1 MAKTK
6 IAYFC
11 QSCGYESPKWLG
23 KCPSCQQWNTFV
35 EEILEK
41 PSASIPTWKASPVSS
56 QRANKPVEVGEIT
69 FREEHRLLTP
79 DKEFNRVLG
88 GGIVAGSLVLIGGE
102 PGIGKST
109 LMLQLALNMP
119 NVKVLYVSGEES
131 DHQIKMRA
139 ERLAA
144 VGSEQFEASSSKSE
158 IENGEALNE
167 VNPKSEINKGCF
179 ILTETST
186 QNIFKQIE
194 ELQPDILV
202 IDSIQ
207 TLHSSHVEST
217 PGSVSQVRE
226 CTAELLRFAKET
238 STPVFL
244 IGHITKDGMIAGPKI
259 LEHMVDTVLQ
269 FEGDRH
275 HVYRILRT
283 IKNRFGSSSEL
294 GIYEML
300 GEGLREVSNPSEIL
314 LSQRDEPLSGIT
326 ISATLEGMRPMLI
339 ETQALVS
346 TSAYGTPQRTATG
359 FDTKRM
365 SMLLAV
371 LEKRCGFKLGAKD
384 VFLNITGGIRVEDPA
399 IDLGLAAAII
409 SSHEDIPIPAKTC
422 FAGEIGLSGEIRAVN
437 RVEQRI
443 AEAQKLGFEQ
453 IFISKYN
460 MPTAAKDKK
469 RLDLSRY
476 TIDVKVVGRIE
487 EVFGLLF
494 G

>member
-1 MAKTK
+1 M
-6 IAYFC
+6 
-11 QSCGYESPKWLG
+11 
-23 KCPSCQQWNTFV
+23 
-35 EEILEK
+35 
-41 PSASIPTWKASPVSS
+41 
-56 QRANKPVEVGEIT
+56 QRANKPVKVADIT
-69 FREEHRLLTP
+69 FKEEHRLLTP
-79 DKEFNRVLG
+79 DNEFNRVLG

-109 LMLQLALNMP
+109 LMLQLALQMP
-119 NVKVLYVSGEES
+119 NIKVLYVSGEES
-131 DHQIKMRA
+131 EHQVKMRA
-139 ERLAA
+139 ERLTPQPPPIGGGAGA
-144 VGSEQFEASSSKSE
+144 
-158 IENGEALNE
+158 
-167 VNPKSEINKGCF
+167 GCF

-194 ELQPDILV
+194 ELEPDLVV

-207 TLHSSHVEST
+207 TLHSSHIEST

-226 CTAELLRFAKET
+226 CTAELLRFAKE
-238 STPVFL
+238 SGTPVFL

-283 IKNRFGSSSEL
+283 IKNRFGSASEL

-314 LSQRDEPLSGIT
+314 LSQRDELLSGIT
-326 ISATLEGMRPMLI
+326 ISTTLEGMRPMLI

-346 TSAYGTPQRTATG
+346 PSPYGTPQRTATG
-359 FDTKRM
+359 FDTRRM

-371 LEKRCGFKLGAKD
+371 LEKRCGFNLGAKD

-399 IDLGLAAAII
+399 IDLGLAAAIV
-409 SSHEDIPIPAKTC
+409 SSHQDIAVPFKTC

-460 MPTAAKDKK
+460 LPASGQDKK
-469 RLDLSRY
+469 KMDLSRY
-476 TIDVKVVGRIE
+476 NIDIKIASRIE
-487 EVFGLLF
+487 EVFELLF